1 MKRFACFL
9 LLGLCLLPSCVFSQ
23 STNGT
28 ISGGAADSSGKF
40 IPDAE
45 INIVN
50 GRDIHN
56 EAASSM
62 GSRQGSCDVTD

>member
-50 GRDIHN
+50 DVTYTTRRP
-56 EAASSM
+56 SSI